1 VVTSDAR
8 GSRLRPAPQVNTR
21 PRRVLVLGAGFIG
34 SAVVP
39 ALIERGHAAVALTRS
54 HPRPE
59 REQLL
64 EQARVVVSE
73 HWLQALPNLLADAD
87 DLIYCVGSASPTESE
102 VDPARDI
109 SAVLPPLAKVLE
121 LLRLH
126 PSTRLTFLS
135 SGGTVYGDNP
145 ALPISEQAPTQP
157 ISSYG
162 ILKLACENY
171 IHMYAQLHDVEARI
185 LRVSNP
191 YGPTQDSS
199 TGQGLVAR
207 LFRNAIRGEAVVL
220 FGGGKAVRDYL
231 HVDDLGAAI
240 AGSLSVDQLPRVLNI
255 GSGVGH
261 SSLEVVELVAEA
273 TGADF
278 EIRLDP
284 PRGYDVRANVL
295 DVSVAK
301 GAIGY
306 TARDLEQG
314 LRDTWAVLQQK
325 GASVSKGQSVSLRRV
340 DGA

>member
-1 VVTSDAR
+1 M
-8 GSRLRPAPQVNTR
+8 

-39 ALIERGHAAVALTRS
+39 ALIDRGHSVVVVTRS
-54 HPRPE
+54 HPAPE

-64 EQARVVVSE
+64 GEARVVVSE
-73 HWLQALPNLLADAD
+73 HWLEVLPNLLAEAD

-109 SAVLPPLAKVLE
+109 TAVLPPLVKVLE

-145 ALPISEQAPTQP
+145 ALPLSEQALTQP

-171 IHMYAQLHDVEARI
+171 IHMYAQLHSVEARI
-185 LRVSNP
+185 LRAANP

-231 HVDDLGAAI
+231 HVDDLAAAI
-240 AGSLSVDQLPRVLNI
+240 AASLAVHELPRVLNI

-261 SSLEVVELVAEA
+261 SSLEVVELVAA
-273 TGADF
+273 TTGADF
-278 EIRLDP
+278 EIRFDA
-284 PRGYDVRANVL
+284 PRGYDVQANVL
-295 DVSVAK
+295 DVSA
-301 GAIGY
+301 ARAALGY
-306 TARDLEQG
+306 RTRDLEQG
-314 LRDTWAVLQQK
+314 LRDTWAVLRK
-325 GASVSKGQSVSLRRV
+325 MGASVSKAGKAGVMPLRRL
-340 DGA
+340 DGT